1 MLRAQDQAFLR
12 ERGVVWEL
20 IPDPARN
27 QSCLV
32 IKGFDVSGGGFA
44 PATTDLMVRIPVG
57 YPMTPL
63 DMWYCDPPI
72 RFRATGQYAPASDYV
87 ESHAGRNWQR
97 FSRHLNQTPWQPG
110 VDSLRSFFVHIQRE
124 LQGAGKVTECAPA

>member
-1 MLRAQDQAFLR
+1 MLRGQDQTFLR
-12 ERGVVWEL
+12 ERGLVWEL
-20 IPDPARN
+20 IPDPTLN

-32 IKGFDVSGGGFA
+32 IKGFDVSAGGFA
-44 PATTDLMVRIPVG
+44 PAATDLMIRILAG

-72 RFRATGQYAPASDYV
+72 RLRATGQYAPASDYV
-87 ESHAGRNWQR
+87 ETHAGRNWQR

-124 LQGAGKVTECAPA
+124 LQGAGRVTECAPA